1 MRIFAG
7 PHRTGFITILAAL
20 LLPVLGIG
28 VASADF
34 VVGDTVMLLVPDRS
48 EFVNPI
54 EEHQFTCRAV
64 TANAYWLVQDTCSV
78 AGTGPGVL
86 DTIVWN
92 NLITQAELDTL
103 TLEFEGGGVDV
114 YGTVTDYFGDVP
126 DTDGDPRVWIVM
138 ATIRDL
144 FQDPPTDRKVMAY
157 VNPADVDTSGASG
170 EFNNHDIFYINVHSY
185 TQNVSSLDIA
195 RQLRKFYIPNGLGML
210 IRTSV
215 QPIEDLWIVKGL
227 GAVCQYLC
235 YGITRTTP
243 GNYGLAY
250 NLVLFEKEPERE
262 LTFYR
267 SGIMDDAPWAWDY
280 GLSRAQGFLW
290 FSYLVQ
296 REGDAI
302 METIA
307 QSDGTGMLSIADA
320 IDPSVPADSAIQIN
334 VVPIYNDWLVCN
346 ITSNLR
352 DGMNG
357 GIYMYDIFAD
367 SADAF
372 SHAHQTSAFEGRFD
386 EGDYPL
392 PVWLPETGMIA
403 AIWAPQLDRFIE
415 DYSAYPTVYF
425 NGAFSDDIGS
435 GSLINGKWEAIIVS
449 LDTTAIDT
457 ILQVSLNDLYNGSFE
472 LAGDAASYLIV
483 TNNNEGGQ
491 SDLRYVLSQDSDV
504 PEVLLA
510 VHQNAVNDQYLTV
523 YTSLFDSIPE
533 GFDWYGPIFTA
544 SNTDTSNVFEMTEFY
559 ATLWDYRF
567 SAWTSGDFTLQVAGY
582 DSSGFSASTSTNIS
596 VGYVSTTTL
605 SLNVNGIHLDVMA
618 GAAAPGTMVSL
629 CESSILNL
637 SMNTQIPV
645 ADVADMMT
653 GINAGPVSIPD
664 INATLSFPAVNSEG
678 AVYRYTVN
686 GWEQQESYYQDGR
699 MYAIVAASGNY
710 VYGEAPGVYSP
721 EIPAEFHFGGTYPN
735 PFSAEA
741 AISFSLPS
749 AGRVNVIIY
758 DMSGRAVRT
767 LSDTEMQAAEH
778 TLMWDGLDEAGNAV
792 GAGVYFCR
800 LQACGETVTQ
810 KMLRIE

>member
-7 PHRTGFITILAAL
+7 PHRTGFITILTAL

-28 VASADF
+28 VASADM
-34 VVGDTVMLLVPDRS
+34 VVGDTVMLLVPDLG

-64 TANAYWLVQDTCSV
+64 TENAYWLVQDTCSV

-92 NLITQAELDTL
+92 NLITQGELDTL

-114 YGTVTDYFGDVP
+114 YGTVTDYYGDVP
-126 DTDGDPRVWIVM
+126 DTDGDPRIWIVM
-138 ATIRDL
+138 ATIRDEYVST
-144 FQDPPTDRKVMAY
+144 PADRKVMAY
-157 VNPADVDTSGASG
+157 VNPADVDTSGT
-170 EFNNHDIFYINVHSY
+170 FNNHDIFYINLHSY
-185 TQNVSSLDIA
+185 TQNAGVLPTA
-195 RQLRKFYIPNGLGML
+195 KELRKFYIPNGLGML
-210 IRTSV
+210 IRTAV
-215 QPIEDLWIVKGL
+215 QPTEDLWVVKGL
-227 GAVCQYLC
+227 GAVCQYIC
-235 YGITRTTP
+235 YGFTRTTET
-243 GNYGLAY
+243 GQVGLAFD
-250 NLVLFEKEPERE
+250 LIMFEKRPDID
-262 LTFYR
+262 LTFYQ
-267 SGIMDDAPWAWDY
+267 SGGQTWDY
-280 GLSRAQGFLW
+280 GLSRAQAFLW
-290 FSYLVQ
+290 FSYLAQ

-307 QSDGTGMLSIADA
+307 QSDGTGLLSIANA
-320 IDPSVPADSAIQIN
+320 IDPSVPDEEAIQTN

-352 DGMNG
+352 DDMLG

-372 SHAHQTSAFEGRFD
+372 SHAHQTAAFEGRFD
-386 EGDYPL
+386 GGDYPL
-392 PVWLPETGMIA
+392 PVWLPVAGMAA
-403 AIWAPQLDRFIE
+403 AIWAPQLDRFLD
-415 DYSAYPTVYF
+415 DYSADPTVYF
-425 NGAFSDDIGS
+425 NGAFADDIGS
-435 GSLINGKWEAIIVS
+435 GSLINGKWEVTVVS
-449 LDTTAIDT
+449 VDSTAINVVT
-457 ILQVSLNDLYNGSFE
+457 QVSLSDLYNGSFE
-472 LAGDAASYLIV
+472 LAGDAATYLIV

-491 SDLRYVLSQDSDV
+491 VDLRYVLSQDSDGT
-504 PEVLLA
+504 EVLLA

-559 ATLWDYRF
+559 ASLWDYRF

-582 DSSGFSASTSTNIS
+582 DSSGFSASTSTGIS
-596 VGYVSTTTL
+596 VGYVASNTM

-653 GINAGPVSIPD
+653 GIIAGPVSIPG
-664 INATLSFPAVNSEG
+664 INATLSFPATSSEG

-699 MYAIVAASGNY
+699 MCAIVAASGNY

-721 EIPAEFHFGGTYPN
+721 EIPAEFHFGGIYPN

-749 AGRVNVIIY
+749 AGRVSVTIY

-778 TLMWDGLDEAGNAV
+778 TLMWDGLDQAGSAV

-810 KMLRIE
+810 KILRIE

>member
-7 PHRTGFITILAAL
+7 PHRTGFITILTAL

-28 VASADF
+28 VASADL
-34 VVGDTVMLLVPDRS
+34 VVGETVMLKVPDLS
-48 EFVNPI
+48 EFSNPV

-92 NLITQAELDTL
+92 NLITQGELDTL

-114 YGTVTDYFGDVP
+114 FGTVTGYYGAVP

-144 FQDPPTDRKVMAY
+144 YQSTPTDRKVMAY
-157 VNPADVDTSGASG
+157 VNPADVDTSGA
-170 EFNNHDIFYINVHSY
+170 FNNHDIFYINLHSY
-185 TQNVSSLDIA
+185 TQNWDVLPTA
-195 RQLRKFYIPNGLGML
+195 KELRKFYIPNGLGML
-210 IRTSV
+210 IRTAV
-215 QPIEDLWIVKGL
+215 QPTEDLWVVNGL
-227 GAVCQYLC
+227 GAVCQYIC
-235 YGITRTTP
+235 YGFTRTTET
-243 GNYGLAY
+243 GQVGLAFD
-250 NLVLFEKEPERE
+250 LVMFEKRPDID
-262 LTFYR
+262 LTFYQ
-267 SGIMDDAPWAWDY
+267 SGGQTWDY
-280 GLSRAQGFLW
+280 GLSRAQAFLW
-290 FSYLVQ
+290 FSYLAQ

-307 QSDGTGMLSIADA
+307 QSAGTGLLSIANA
-320 IDPSVPADSAIQIN
+320 IDPSVPDEEAIQTN

-352 DGMNG
+352 DDMLG

-372 SHAHQTSAFEGRFD
+372 SHTHRTAAFEGRFD
-386 EGDYPL
+386 GGDYPL
-392 PVWLPETGMIA
+392 PVWLPEAGMAA
-403 AIWAPQLDRFIE
+403 AIWAPQLDRFLD
-415 DYSAYPTVYF
+415 DYSADPTVYF
-425 NGAFSDDIGS
+425 NGAFADDNGS
-435 GSLINGKWEAIIVS
+435 GSLINGKWEVTVVS
-449 LDTTAIDT
+449 VDSTAINVVT
-457 ILQVSLNDLYNGSFE
+457 QVSLSDLYNGSFE
-472 LAGDAASYLIV
+472 LAGDAATYLIV

-491 SDLRYVLSQDSDV
+491 VDLRYVLSQDSDV

-582 DSSGFSASTSTNIS
+582 DSSGFSTSTSTNIS
-596 VGYVSTTTL
+596 VGYVSSTAM

-653 GINAGPVSIPD
+653 GIIAGPVSIPG
-664 INATLSFPAVNSEG
+664 INATLSFPATSSEG

-686 GWEQQESYYQDGR
+686 GWEHQESYYQDGR

-710 VYGEAPGVYSP
+710 VYGEAPGIYSP
-721 EIPAEFHFGGTYPN
+721 EIPAEFHFGGIYPN

-749 AGRVNVIIY
+749 AGRVSVTIY

-778 TLMWDGLDEAGNAV
+778 TLMWDGLDQAGSAV

>member
-7 PHRTGFITILAAL
+7 PHRTGFITILTAL

-34 VVGDTVMLLVPDRS
+34 VVGDTVMLLVPDLS
-48 EFVNPI
+48 EFANPS

-92 NLITQAELDTL
+92 NLITQGELDTL
-103 TLEFEGGGVDV
+103 TSEFEGGGVDV
-114 YGTVTDYFGDVP
+114 YGTVTEYYGAVP
-126 DTDGDPRVWIVM
+126 DTDDDPRVWIVM
-138 ATIRDL
+138 ATIPDVFL
-144 FQDPPTDRKVMAY
+144 QPPTDRKVMVY
-157 VNPADVDTSGASG
+157 VNPADVDTSGA
-170 EFNNHDIFYINVHSY
+170 FNNHDIFYINIHSY
-185 TQNVSSLDIA
+185 TQDSTTMPIA
-195 RQLRKFYIPNGLGML
+195 KQLRQFNIPNGLGML
-210 IRTSV
+210 IRTAV
-215 QPIEDLWIVKGL
+215 QPTEDLWVVKGL

-235 YGITRTTP
+235 YGFTRTTAA
-243 GNYGLAY
+243 NYYGLAY
-250 NLVLFEKEPERE
+250 DLMQFEKYPDIE
-262 LTFYR
+262 LTNNL
-267 SGIMDDAPWAWDY
+267 SGGWGWDY
-280 GLSRAQGFLW
+280 GLSRTQGFLW
-290 FSYLVQ
+290 FMYLAQ
-296 REGDAI
+296 REGDSI
-302 METIA
+302 LETIA
-307 QSDGTGMLSIADA
+307 QSDGTGMASIAEA
-320 IDPSVPADSAIQIN
+320 IDPSVPADSAVQVN

-346 ITSNLR
+346 ITNNLR
-352 DGMNG
+352 DSMSG

-372 SHAHQTSAFEGRFD
+372 SHTHKASYAFEGRFD

-392 PVWLPETGMIA
+392 PVWLPDAGMVA
-403 AIWAPQLDRFIE
+403 AAWAPQLCRFT
-415 DYSAYPTVYF
+415 DDFTAYPTVYF
-425 NGAFSDDIGS
+425 NGAYSDEGGS
-435 GSLINGKWEAIIVS
+435 GSLINGKWEVTVVS
-449 LDTTAIDT
+449 VDTTAINS
-457 ILQVSLNDLYNGSFE
+457 IVHVSLNDLYNGSFT
-472 LAGDAASYLIV
+472 LAGNAASYLII

-491 SDLRYVLSQDSDV
+491 PDLKYVLSQDSDV
-504 PEVLLA
+504 PELLLA
-510 VHQNAVNDQYLTV
+510 VHQNSVNDQYMTL
-523 YTSLFDSIPE
+523 YTTLFDSIPE
-533 GFDWYGPIFTA
+533 GFDWYGPILTA
-544 SNTDTSNVFEMTEFY
+544 SNADTSSVFGMTGFFD
-559 ATLWDYRF
+559 TIWSTRF
-567 SAWTSGDFTLQVAGY
+567 NAWTSGDFTLQVAGY
-582 DSSGFSASTSTNIS
+582 DSSGFSASASTNIS

-629 CESSILNL
+629 CESGILDL

-645 ADVADMMT
+645 ADAADMMT
-653 GINAGPVSIPD
+653 GIIAGPVSIPG
-664 INATLSFPAVNSEG
+664 INATLSFPATSSEG

-686 GWEQQESYYQDGR
+686 GWEQQESYYQGGR
-699 MYAIVAASGNY
+699 MCAIVAESGNY
-710 VYGEAPGVYSP
+710 VYGDAPGVYSP
-721 EIPAEFHFGGTYPN
+721 EIPAEFRFGGTYPN

-778 TLMWDGLDEAGNAV
+778 TLMWDGLDEAGNTV